1 MQAPLTNKLM
11 KNCRTL
17 LPAALLL
24 LAALPSCDKDRP
36 DAPNTHNPPVLELP
50 GAPFELS
57 ALDHEQGYH
66 RDSVYIFEGV
76 WREPHFYFGRE
87 RLDTMQLNITPDN
100 AIILQVRSDD
110 PAFAGVNASSS
121 ARCID
126 IEPDGGDRSRYRLKW
141 NAEGSSVIT
150 LWNGEGAARREVRFT
165 ATSRREIPLEGIL
178 VRIDGQERI
187 LGTEVKFGGQITFS
201 ASGDPLLY
209 AQYYWDLRGFTRE
222 DRSHHACFEVAGP
235 VPLNANSGKLHISL
249 DEIGLVDHGAYYEA
263 LTPHIWLKAYG
274 LYEEN
279 RQFNPDFR
287 WFHPFIIEKV
297 PEGQWR
303 YDILNICPLYFRD
316 DAYTLN
322 PQDLRERFAWVW
334 PQAYGTSF
342 VFSVAEGDNISEQYN
357 LWYYD
362 RVHQIR
368 LNFPNTARIPWEQY
382 Y

>member
-1 MQAPLTNKLM
+1 M
-11 KNCRTL
+11 
-17 LPAALLL
+17 
-24 LAALPSCDKDRP
+24 
-36 DAPNTHNPPVLELP
+36 
-50 GAPFELS
+50 
-57 ALDHEQGYH
+57 
-66 RDSVYIFEGV
+66 
-76 WREPHFYFGRE
+76 
-87 RLDTMQLNITPDN
+87 
-100 AIILQVRSDD
+100 
-110 PAFAGVNASSS
+110 
-121 ARCID
+121 
-126 IEPDGGDRSRYRLKW
+126 
-141 NAEGSSVIT
+141 
-150 LWNGEGAARREVRFT
+150 
-165 ATSRREIPLEGIL
+165 
-178 VRIDGQERI
+178 
-187 LGTEVKFGGQITFS
+187 
-201 ASGDPLLY
+201 
-209 AQYYWDLRGFTRE
+209 
-222 DRSHHACFEVAGP
+222 
-235 VPLNANSGKLHISL
+235 PLNANSGKLHISL

-279 RQFNPDFR
+279 REFNPDFR